1 MIQKEVLAAL
11 IGAGAVIIGA
21 LITVFVVRPGPK
33 DVVIEVVDADSGK
46 PVPTRT
52 SVTITGPNGKTI
64 LPEQSMEAGRL
75 EVTVLEKGEYT
86 VAVTAVD
93 YEPVI
98 ITGNP
103 RVKTWK

>member
-1 MIQKEVLAAL
+1 MTIKVQILVEI
-11 IGAGAVIIGA
+11 IGAAAVIIA
-21 LITVFVVRPGPK
+21 AIITVFVVRPGPK

-64 LPEQSMEAGRL
+64 LPEQSVEAGRL
-75 EVTVLEKGEYT
+75 EVTVLEKGEYK

-98 ITGNP
+98 IYCF
-103 RVKTWK
+103 R